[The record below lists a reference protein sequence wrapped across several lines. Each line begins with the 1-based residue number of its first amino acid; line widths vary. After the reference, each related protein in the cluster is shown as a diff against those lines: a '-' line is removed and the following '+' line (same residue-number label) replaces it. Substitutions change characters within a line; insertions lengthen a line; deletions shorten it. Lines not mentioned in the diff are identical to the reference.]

1 MNQAE
6 VGGICCPEGQV
17 NDLGSCE
24 DTCPPHRPISIKGV
38 CGKCGLGEAAVGGI
52 CCPEG
57 NVNDEGACQDSCP
70 PIRPISVAGVCG
82 EYEIQYI
89 ATKMELLLKK
99 KEVSLISTFISKE
112 F

>member
-1 MNQAE
+1 MSYFLKFLIHCILNQSFFVTEVCELNQAE

-24 DTCPPHRPISIKGV
+24 DTCPPHRPINIKGV

-82 EYEIQYI
+82 E
-89 ATKMELLLKK
+89 
-99 KEVSLISTFISKE
+99 
-112 F
+112 